1 MVARVSFTLNPSVL
15 AVEYTDNYV
24 SSQDGRLY
32 CNAGDSARL
41 KQMQRLRIRH
51 LTEYVFSN
59 EVTLNPHR
67 LLLRPR
73 EGHDVR
79 IETSRLDISPAYIIK
94 WQRDVFD
101 NSLAV
106 VNFPGRTKKLIIAS
120 EVIIQHYGQ
129 APFDFLLEDY
139 AVKFPFRYAENEQD
153 DLFAFQQS
161 IFVEDRQGV
170 SNWLQLLALTG
181 METFAMLVKINQ
193 SISAQFQYRTR
204 EEPGVQSP
212 VQTIAQGSGSC
223 RDYATLF
230 IEACRYLG
238 LASRFVSGY
247 LHAPATE
254 MGNATTHAWAE
265 VYLPGTGWKGF
276 DPTSGVVTGSQHIAV
291 AVARDSETVPP
302 VSGSFVGS
310 GAVTTTMKI
319 NVQVNLLT

>member
-1 MVARVSFTLNPSVL
+1 
-15 AVEYTDNYV
+15 
-24 SSQDGRLY
+24 
-32 CNAGDSARL
+32 
-41 KQMQRLRIRH
+41 MQRLQIRH
-51 LTEYVFSN
+51 LTEYVFST
-59 EVTLNPHR
+59 EVALNPHR

-79 IETSRLDISPAYIIK
+79 IEASKLDITPAYTIK

-106 VNFPGRTKKLIIAS
+106 VNFLARTNKLIIAS

-139 AVKFPFRYAENEQD
+139 AVRFPFKYSENEQD

-161 IFVEDRQGV
+161 IFVEDRQAV
-170 SNWLQLLALTG
+170 NNWLQQLGLTG
-181 METFAMLVKINQ
+181 LETFALLVKLNQ
-193 SISAQFQYRTR
+193 SINSQFQYRTR
-204 EEPGVQSP
+204 EEAGVQPPAKTLS
-212 VQTIAQGSGSC
+212 QRGGSC

-254 MGNATTHAWAE
+254 AGNATTHAWAE

-302 VSGSFVGS
+302 VSGSFVGL

-319 NVQVNLLT
+319 NVQVNLLE